1 MGIASFFAA
10 AASSLRDRYWSLAEG
25 IDSNDSSP
33 LNPRRGFIPSEP
45 RQVTTDRYEPSGNSP
60 VTDNTE
66 ATALPATKDQPPAEP
81 TPQDE
86 SSPSLRPDGT
96 YYFMRRARLDYR
108 MQLQFD
114 LAAFT
119 RSVQQAADGNAEAV
133 EEFAAAG
140 FGLTAALDFKGRE
153 VVQTNMT
160 ENSGTEGGT
169 TPTVW
174 QTARGRQAA
183 AFGYQ
188 SRNFAVESFRR
199 EAVNIRRA
207 SKVTDFDGHRR
218 TVNKFSLRFMLD
230 NSFSFAFLDRFN
242 IQTRDVAEQVPE
254 SLSSYLASAGNM
266 AESGT
271 SEMMAAFFDAVDGYL
286 DEAEVTLADNV
297 GRFFDLA
304 AEALGFSGE
313 MVDSAKVQLTE
324 TVASF
329 FDQVETALASLQ
341 SRFLPPEA
349 ELPPGS
355 GVPRD
360 YLDPAVAQEQ
370 AQLTVA

>member
-188 SRNFAVESFRR
+188 SRNFAV
-199 EAVNIRRA
+199 
-207 SKVTDFDGHRR
+207 
-218 TVNKFSLRFMLD
+218 
-230 NSFSFAFLDRFN
+230 
-242 IQTRDVAEQVPE
+242 
-254 SLSSYLASAGNM
+254 
-266 AESGT
+266 
-271 SEMMAAFFDAVDGYL
+271 
-286 DEAEVTLADNV
+286 
-297 GRFFDLA
+297 
-304 AEALGFSGE
+304 
-313 MVDSAKVQLTE
+313 
-324 TVASF
+324 
-329 FDQVETALASLQ
+329 
-341 SRFLPPEA
+341 
-349 ELPPGS
+349 
-355 GVPRD
+355 
-360 YLDPAVAQEQ
+360 
-370 AQLTVA
+370 